1 MDNSQFQDEEN
12 TDMSGGAPKGHQPYN
27 AEGEGGRPIKYDQAF
42 IEAEAIALEEWMKRP
57 ESIYFKR
64 FAFDRGYSQQR
75 LSEFADVNQRF
86 SETLARAREWQE
98 IRLAEG
104 GLTNEF
110 NSNFCKFVMGNA
122 CGWSDKTESKI
133 TGDAANPLAFILKN
147 IDGTS
152 RGLLND
158 ERK

>member
-1 MDNSQFQDEEN
+1 MIIRRG
-12 TDMSGGAPKGHQPYN
+12 MMVAPKNHKAYN
-27 AEGEGGRPIKYDQAF
+27 TEGEGGRPLKYDQAF

-75 LSEFADVNQRF
+75 LSEFADDNQRF

-110 NSNFCKFVMGNA
+110 NAGFCKFVMGNA

-133 TGDAANPLAFILKN
+133 TGDATNPFACILN
-147 IDGTS
+147 VIDGNTKDLIKKDPTHDNAS
-152 RGLLND
+152 
-158 ERK
+158 E